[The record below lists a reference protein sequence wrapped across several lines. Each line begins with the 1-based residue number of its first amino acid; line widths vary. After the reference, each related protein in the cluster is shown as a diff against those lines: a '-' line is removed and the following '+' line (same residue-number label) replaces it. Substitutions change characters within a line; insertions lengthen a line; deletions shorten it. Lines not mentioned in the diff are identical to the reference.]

1 MELFIGVP
9 FSSVK
14 ETLKT
19 TFEFDFINPDALED
33 NWISV
38 FIFVILLLL
47 VPLSDNMWWLF
58 WLYPNTFELSWFNSE
73 SSILKSSFWIFVSF
87 TSFAQTVE
95 TYIAKINNASNIKIF
110 LFIINPQFF

>member
-33 NWISV
+33 N
-38 FIFVILLLL
+38 
-47 VPLSDNMWWLF
+47 
-58 WLYPNTFELSWFNSE
+58 
-73 SSILKSSFWIFVSF
+73 
-87 TSFAQTVE
+87 
-95 TYIAKINNASNIKIF
+95 
-110 LFIINPQFF
+110 